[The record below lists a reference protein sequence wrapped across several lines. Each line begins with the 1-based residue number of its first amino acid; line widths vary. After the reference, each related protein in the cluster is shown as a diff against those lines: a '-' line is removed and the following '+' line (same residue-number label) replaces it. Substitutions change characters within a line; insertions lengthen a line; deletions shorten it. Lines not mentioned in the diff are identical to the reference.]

1 MPNEFRYRRRV
12 QFAET
17 DMAGI
22 VHFSMFF
29 RYMEEAE
36 HALWR
41 AAGLAI
47 ARGGE
52 EIGWPRVAAT
62 FDFKKP
68 LRFEEEFEV
77 VVRIAALTRCTVQ
90 YAFTLTSGEV
100 TIGTGTITIACA
112 STRPGEAMKAVTLPA
127 DIIARLQAAL
137 GEVAPGP

>member
-1 MPNEFRYRRRV
+1 MPNEFRYQRRV

-47 ARGGE
+47 ARVGE
-52 EIGWPRVAAT
+52 ETGWPRVSAT
-62 FDFKKP
+62 FDFKRP
-68 LRFEEEFEV
+68 LRFEDEFEV
-77 VVRIAALTRCTVQ
+77 GVRIAALTRRTVQ
-90 YAFTLTSGEV
+90 YAFTLRCGEA
-100 TIGTGTITIACA
+100 TIGTGTLTTACA
-112 STRPGEAMKAVTLPA
+112 STRPGEPMKALDLPA
-127 DIIARLQAAL
+127 EIIGRLQAAL
-137 GEVAPGP
+137 GA

>member
-1 MPNEFRYRRRV
+1 MPTEFRYQRRV
-12 QFAET
+12 EFAET

-47 ARGGE
+47 ARTGE
-52 EIGWPRVAAT
+52 EIGWPRVSAT

-68 LRFEEEFEV
+68 LRFEDELEV
-77 VVRIAALTRCTVQ
+77 GVRIAALTRRTVQ
-90 YAFTLTSGEV
+90 YAFTLRCGKT
-100 TIGTGTITIACA
+100 TIGTGTITTACA
-112 STRPGEAMKAVTLPA
+112 STRPGEPMKAVDLPA
-127 DIIARLQAAL
+127 EIIGRLQAVL
-137 GEVAPGP
+137 DR